1 MRWFALAVFVWL
13 LAFLACLGALLM
25 SPQEDEVGKIAVEHS
40 AYCDQFVVRTK
51 QGYVTLIDTTGN
63 LVAIAGAR
71 QISGRLY
78 TKGVQRFTLDGL
90 NCSEYPGGGLAW
102 VTQPKIESSSARSS
116 GLLPR
121 LVGCSR
127 SARAGVGC

>member
-25 SPQEDEVGKIAVEHS
+25 SPQEDEVGEIAVEHS
-40 AYCDQFVVRTK
+40 AYCDQFVVKTK
-51 QGYVTLIDTTGN
+51 QGYVTLIDMTGN

-78 TKGVQRFTLDGL
+78 TKGVQRFTLDGRT
-90 NCSEYPGGGLAW
+90 EVMA
-102 VTQPKIESSSARSS
+102 VVRHFDTQWLTARS
-116 GLLPR
+116 R
-121 LVGCSR
+121 LDAECPQSV
-127 SARAGVGC
+127 AEELKN